1 MKTDVQIAQEA
12 KMKPIR
18 EVADYLGFPE
28 EAIELYGNYKA
39 KLNIHELKDYN
50 ERPNG
55 KLILVTA
62 ITPTPAGEGKTT
74 TVVGLG
80 DGLNKIG
87 KRTALALR
95 EPSLGPVFGVK
106 GGAAGGGYA
115 QVVPMEEINLHF
127 TGDMHAITTAH
138 NAIAVLV
145 NNHVFQGNELD
156 IDKIVFNRVMDM
168 NARDLRHIKVNAGTE
183 LEREDG
189 FDITVASEIM
199 AILCLSEG
207 IADLKEKLRNIL
219 VAYNS
224 KGEPI
229 YLKDLKIE
237 GVITSLLKDAI
248 KPNIVQTLENNPAII
263 HGGPFA
269 NIAHGCNSIL
279 ATKTALK
286 YADYVITEAGF
297 GADLG
302 AEKFLNIKCRKA
314 GLKPKAAVV
323 VATVK
328 ALKLH
333 GNIEEKDLKEENIEA
348 LAAGVAN
355 LEKHVENMKKYN
367 LPVVVALNVFVTDTE
382 KELAFLEEWA
392 ANQGV
397 ELSRTEVWEHGGA
410 GGLDLAK
417 KVIRAIDNNK
427 EDLQLLYND
436 ETPIAEKIE
445 IICREMYGADGV
457 NLTDEVKGEI
467 ARIEKL
473 GFGSLPVCM
482 AKTPA
487 SLTDNAK
494 IKGRPTGFKITI
506 NDVKLRSGAGFV
518 VAYANKVLTMPGL
531 PKVPSALNIDIDE
544 ETETILG
551 IF

>member
-1 MKTDVQIAQEA
+1 MKSDFQISNECEKKHIA
-12 KMKPIR
+12 
-18 EVADYLGFPE
+18 EVAGKLGIKE
-28 EAIELYGNYKA
+28 EDLILYGNHKA
-39 KLNIHELKDYN
+39 KIQTKNIKKDIN
-50 ERPNG
+50 EDA
-55 KLILVTA
+55 KLVLVTS
-62 ITPTPAGEGKTT
+62 INPTSSGEGKS
-74 TVVGLG
+74 TVTIGLS

-87 KRTALALR
+87 KKSCVALR
-95 EPSLGPVFGVK
+95 EPSLGPVLGRK

-115 QVVPMEEINLHF
+115 QVVPMEDINLHF

-145 NNHVFQGNELD
+145 NNHVFQGNELE

-168 NARDLRHIKVNAGTE
+168 NARDLRHVKVNAGTD
-183 LEREDG
+183 LERLDG
-189 FDITVASEIM
+189 FDITVASEVM

-207 IADLKEKLRNIL
+207 IADLKEKLSNIL
-219 VAYNS
+219 VAYNK
-224 KGEPI
+224 KGEPV

-286 YADYVITEAGF
+286 FADYVITEAGF

-333 GNIEEKDLKEENIEA
+333 GDIEEKDLKEENLEA
-348 LAAGVAN
+348 LAKGVQN
-355 LEKHVENMKKYN
+355 LEKHIENLRKFN
-367 LPVVVALNVFVTDTE
+367 LPIVVALNVFVTDTE
-382 KELAFLEEWA
+382 KELAFLENWA
-392 ANQGV
+392 EEQGV
-397 ELSRTEVWEHGGA
+397 EFSRTEVWEK
-410 GGLDLAK
+410 GGLGGVDLAE
-417 KVIRAIDNNK
+417 KVVKAVEGNDK
-427 EDLQLLYND
+427 ELQLLYKD
-436 ETPIAEKIE
+436 EASITEKIE
-445 IICREMYGADGV
+445 TVCREIYGADGV
-457 NLTDEVKGEI
+457 NLSDEVKAEI
-467 ARIEKL
+467 ERIERL
-473 GFGSLPVCM
+473 GFKHLPVCM

-494 IKGRPTGFKITI
+494 IKGRPTGFNITI
-506 NDVKLRSGAGFV
+506 NDIKLRSGAGFV

-544 ETETILG
+544 ETETIVG

>member
-1 MKTDVQIAQEA
+1 MKSDFQISNECEKKHIA
-12 KMKPIR
+12 
-18 EVADYLGFPE
+18 EVAGKLGIKE
-28 EAIELYGNYKA
+28 EDLILYGNHKA
-39 KLNIHELKDYN
+39 KIQTKNIKKDIN
-50 ERPNG
+50 EDA
-55 KLILVTA
+55 KLVLVTS
-62 ITPTPAGEGKTT
+62 INPTSSGEGKS
-74 TVVGLG
+74 TVTIGLS
-80 DGLNKIG
+80 DGLNRIG
-87 KRTALALR
+87 KKSCVALR
-95 EPSLGPVFGVK
+95 EPSLGPVLGRK

-115 QVVPMEEINLHF
+115 QVVPMEDINLHF

-145 NNHVFQGNELD
+145 NNHVFQGNELE
-156 IDKIVFNRVMDM
+156 IDRIVFNRVMDM
-168 NARDLRHIKVNAGTE
+168 NARDLRHIKVNAGTD
-183 LEREDG
+183 LERLDG

-207 IADLKEKLRNIL
+207 LGDLKEKLSNIL
-219 VAYNS
+219 VAYNK
-224 KGEPI
+224 KGEPV

-286 YADYVITEAGF
+286 FADYVITEAGF

-302 AEKFLNIKCRKA
+302 AEKFLNIKCRKS
-314 GLKPKAAVV
+314 GLRPKAAVV
-323 VATVK
+323 VATIK

-333 GNIEEKDLKEENIEA
+333 GDIEEKDLKEENLEA
-348 LAAGVAN
+348 LAKGVQN
-355 LEKHVENMKKYN
+355 LEKHIENLRKFN
-367 LPVVVALNVFVTDTE
+367 LPIVVALNVFVTDTE
-382 KELAFLEEWA
+382 KELAFLENWA
-392 ANQGV
+392 KEQGV
-397 ELSRTEVWEHGGA
+397 EFSRTEVWEK
-410 GGLDLAK
+410 GGLGGIDLAE
-417 KVIRAIDNNK
+417 KVVKAVEGNDK
-427 EDLQLLYND
+427 ELQLLYKD
-436 ETPIAEKIE
+436 EASIIEKIE
-445 IICREMYGADGV
+445 TVCREIYGADGV
-457 NLTDEVKGEI
+457 NFSDEVKAE
-467 ARIEKL
+467 IEKIENL
-473 GFGSLPVCM
+473 GFKNLPVCM

-494 IKGRPTGFKITI
+494 IKGRPTGFNITI

-544 ETETILG
+544 ETETIVG

>member
-1 MKTDVQIAQEA
+1 MKSDFQISNECEKKHIADVAA
-12 KMKPIR
+12 K
-18 EVADYLGFPE
+18 LGINNE
-28 EAIELYGNYKA
+28 DLILYGNHKA
-39 KLNIHELKDYN
+39 KIQTKNIKKDIREDAN
-50 ERPNG
+50 
-55 KLILVTA
+55 LVLVTS
-62 ITPTPAGEGKTT
+62 INPTSSGEGKS
-74 TVVGLG
+74 TVTIGLS
-80 DGLNKIG
+80 DALNRISK
-87 KRTALALR
+87 KSCVALR
-95 EPSLGPVFGVK
+95 EPSLGPVLGRK

-115 QVVPMEEINLHF
+115 QVVPMEDINLHF

-145 NNHVFQGNELD
+145 NNHVFQGNELE

-168 NARDLRHIKVNAGTE
+168 NARDLRHIKINAGTD
-183 LEREDG
+183 LERNDG

-199 AILCLSEG
+199 AILCLSESLG
-207 IADLKEKLRNIL
+207 DLKEKLRNIL
-219 VAYNS
+219 VAYN
-224 KGEPI
+224 KNGEPV

-302 AEKFLNIKCRKA
+302 AEKFLNIKCRKS
-314 GLKPKAAVV
+314 GLRPKAAVV

-333 GNIEEKDLKEENIEA
+333 GDIEEKDLKEENLEA
-348 LAAGVAN
+348 LAKGVEN
-355 LEKHVENMKKYN
+355 LEKHIENLRKFN
-367 LPVVVALNVFVTDTE
+367 LPIVVALNVFVTDTE
-382 KELAFLEEWA
+382 KELAFLENWA
-392 ANQGV
+392 NEQGV
-397 ELSRTEVWEHGGA
+397 EFSRTEVWEKGGQ
-410 GGLDLAK
+410 GGIDLAE
-417 KVIRAIDNNK
+417 KVVKSVEGNNK
-427 EDLQLLYND
+427 ELQLLYKD
-436 ETPIAEKIE
+436 EESIIEKIE
-445 IICREMYGADGV
+445 TVCREIYGADGV
-457 NLTDEVKGEI
+457 NFTDEVKEEI
-467 ARIEKL
+467 ERIESL
-473 GFGSLPVCM
+473 GFKNLPVCM
-482 AKTPA
+482 AKTPV

>member
-1 MKTDVQIAQEA
+1 MKSDFQISNECEKKHIA
-12 KMKPIR
+12 
-18 EVADYLGFPE
+18 EVAGKLGIKE
-28 EAIELYGNYKA
+28 EDLILYGNHKA
-39 KLNIHELKDYN
+39 KIQTKNIKKDIG
-50 ERPNG
+50 EDA
-55 KLILVTA
+55 KLVLVTS
-62 ITPTPAGEGKTT
+62 INPTSSGEGKS
-74 TVVGLG
+74 TVTIGLS
-80 DGLNKIG
+80 DGLNRIG
-87 KRTALALR
+87 KKSCVALR
-95 EPSLGPVFGVK
+95 EPSLGPVLGRK

-115 QVVPMEEINLHF
+115 QVVPMEDINLHF

-145 NNHVFQGNELD
+145 NNHVFQGNELE

-168 NARDLRHIKVNAGTE
+168 NARDLRHVKVNAGTD
-183 LEREDG
+183 LERLDG
-189 FDITVASEIM
+189 FDITVASEVM

-207 IADLKEKLRNIL
+207 IADLKEKLSNIL
-219 VAYNS
+219 VAYNK
-224 KGEPI
+224 KGEPV

-286 YADYVITEAGF
+286 FADYVITEAGF

-302 AEKFLNIKCRKA
+302 AEKFLNIKCRKS
-314 GLKPKAAVV
+314 GLRPKAAVV
-323 VATVK
+323 VATIK

-333 GNIEEKDLKEENIEA
+333 GDIEEKDLKEENLEA
-348 LAAGVAN
+348 LAKGVQN
-355 LEKHVENMKKYN
+355 LEKHIENLRKFN
-367 LPVVVALNVFVTDTE
+367 LPIVVALNVFVTDTE
-382 KELAFLEEWA
+382 KELAFLENWA
-392 ANQGV
+392 KEQGV
-397 ELSRTEVWEHGGA
+397 EFSRTEVWEK
-410 GGLDLAK
+410 GGLGGIDLAE
-417 KVIRAIDNNK
+417 KVVKAVEGNDK
-427 EDLQLLYND
+427 ELQLLYKD
-436 ETPIAEKIE
+436 EASIIEKIE
-445 IICREMYGADGV
+445 TVCREIYGADGV
-457 NLTDEVKGEI
+457 NFSDEVKAE
-467 ARIEKL
+467 IEKIENL
-473 GFGSLPVCM
+473 GFKNLPVCM

-494 IKGRPTGFKITI
+494 IKGRPTGFNITI

>member
-1 MKTDVQIAQEA
+1 MKSDFQISNECEKKHIA
-12 KMKPIR
+12 
-18 EVADYLGFPE
+18 EVAGKLGIKE
-28 EAIELYGNYKA
+28 EDLILYGNHKA
-39 KLNIHELKDYN
+39 KIQTKNIKKDIN
-50 ERPNG
+50 EDA
-55 KLILVTA
+55 KLVLVTS
-62 ITPTPAGEGKTT
+62 INPTSSGEGKS
-74 TVVGLG
+74 TVTIGLS
-80 DGLNKIG
+80 DGLNRIG
-87 KRTALALR
+87 KKSCVALR
-95 EPSLGPVFGVK
+95 EPSLGPVLGRK

-115 QVVPMEEINLHF
+115 QVVPMEDINLHF

-145 NNHVFQGNELD
+145 NNHVFQGNELE

-168 NARDLRHIKVNAGTE
+168 NARDLRHVKVNAGTD
-183 LEREDG
+183 LERLDG
-189 FDITVASEIM
+189 FDITVASEVM

-207 IADLKEKLRNIL
+207 IADLKEKLSNIL
-219 VAYNS
+219 VAYNK
-224 KGEPI
+224 KGEPV

-286 YADYVITEAGF
+286 FADYVITEAGF

-333 GNIEEKDLKEENIEA
+333 GDIEEKDLKEENLEA
-348 LAAGVAN
+348 LAKGVQN
-355 LEKHVENMKKYN
+355 LEKHIENLRKFN
-367 LPVVVALNVFVTDTE
+367 LPIVVALNVFVTDTE
-382 KELAFLEEWA
+382 KELAFLENWA
-392 ANQGV
+392 KEQGV
-397 ELSRTEVWEHGGA
+397 EFSRTEVWEK
-410 GGLDLAK
+410 GGLGGVDLAE
-417 KVIRAIDNNK
+417 KVVKAVEENDK
-427 EDLQLLYND
+427 ELQLLYKD
-436 ETPIAEKIE
+436 ESSITEKIE
-445 IICREMYGADGV
+445 TVCREIYGADGV
-457 NLTDEVKGEI
+457 NFSDEVKAEI
-467 ARIEKL
+467 ERIERL
-473 GFGSLPVCM
+473 GFKHLPVCM

-494 IKGRPTGFKITI
+494 IKGRPTGFNITI

-544 ETETILG
+544 ETETIVG

>member
-1 MKTDVQIAQEA
+1 MKSDFQISNECEKKHIA
-12 KMKPIR
+12 
-18 EVADYLGFPE
+18 EVAGKLGIKE
-28 EAIELYGNYKA
+28 EDLILYGNHKA
-39 KLNIHELKDYN
+39 KIQTKNIKKDIN
-50 ERPNG
+50 EDA
-55 KLILVTA
+55 KLVLVTS
-62 ITPTPAGEGKTT
+62 INPTSSGEGKS
-74 TVVGLG
+74 TVTIGLS
-80 DGLNKIG
+80 DGLNRIG
-87 KRTALALR
+87 KKSCVALR
-95 EPSLGPVFGVK
+95 EPSLGPVLGRK

-115 QVVPMEEINLHF
+115 QVVPMEDINLHF

-145 NNHVFQGNELD
+145 NNHVFQGNELE

-168 NARDLRHIKVNAGTE
+168 NARDLRHVKVNAGTD
-183 LEREDG
+183 LERLDG
-189 FDITVASEIM
+189 FDITVASEVM

-207 IADLKEKLRNIL
+207 IADLKEKLSNIL
-219 VAYNS
+219 VAYNK
-224 KGEPI
+224 KGEPV

-286 YADYVITEAGF
+286 FADYVITEAGF

-333 GNIEEKDLKEENIEA
+333 GDIEEKDLKEENLEA
-348 LAAGVAN
+348 LAKGVQN
-355 LEKHVENMKKYN
+355 LEKHIENLRKFN
-367 LPVVVALNVFVTDTE
+367 LPIVVALNVFVTDTE
-382 KELAFLEEWA
+382 KELAFLENWA
-392 ANQGV
+392 KEQGV
-397 ELSRTEVWEHGGA
+397 EFSRTEVWEKGSLGGI
-410 GGLDLAK
+410 DLAE
-417 KVIRAIDNNK
+417 KVVKAVEENDK
-427 EDLQLLYND
+427 ELQLLYKD
-436 ETPIAEKIE
+436 EASITEKIE
-445 IICREMYGADGV
+445 TVCREIYGADGV
-457 NLTDEVKGEI
+457 NFSDEVKAEI
-467 ARIEKL
+467 ERIERL
-473 GFGSLPVCM
+473 GFKHLPVCM

-494 IKGRPTGFKITI
+494 IKGRPTGFNITI

-544 ETETILG
+544 ETETIVG

>member
-1 MKTDVQIAQEA
+1 MKSDFQISNECEKKHIA
-12 KMKPIR
+12 
-18 EVADYLGFPE
+18 EVAGKLGIKE
-28 EAIELYGNYKA
+28 EDLILYGNHKA
-39 KLNIHELKDYN
+39 KIQTKNIKKDIKDDA
-50 ERPNG
+50 
-55 KLILVTA
+55 KLVLVTS
-62 ITPTPAGEGKTT
+62 INPTSSGEGKS
-74 TVVGLG
+74 TVTIGLS
-80 DGLNKIG
+80 DGLNRIG
-87 KRTALALR
+87 KKSCVALR
-95 EPSLGPVFGVK
+95 EPSLGPVLGRK

-115 QVVPMEEINLHF
+115 QVVPMEDINLHF

-145 NNHVFQGNELD
+145 NNHVFQGNELE

-168 NARDLRHIKVNAGTE
+168 NARDLRHIKVNAGTD
-183 LEREDG
+183 LERLDG
-189 FDITVASEIM
+189 FDITVASEVM

-207 IADLKEKLRNIL
+207 IADLKEKLSNIL
-219 VAYNS
+219 VAYNK
-224 KGEPI
+224 KGEPV

-286 YADYVITEAGF
+286 FADYVITEAGF

-333 GNIEEKDLKEENIEA
+333 GDIEEKDLKEENLEA
-348 LAAGVAN
+348 LAKGVQN
-355 LEKHVENMKKYN
+355 LEKHIENLRKFN
-367 LPVVVALNVFVTDTE
+367 LPIVVALNVFVTDTE
-382 KELAFLEEWA
+382 KELAFLENWA
-392 ANQGV
+392 KEQGV
-397 ELSRTEVWEHGGA
+397 EFSRTEVWEK
-410 GGLDLAK
+410 GGLGGIDLAE
-417 KVIRAIDNNK
+417 KVVKAVEENDK
-427 EDLQLLYND
+427 ELQLLYKD
-436 ETPIAEKIE
+436 EASITEKIE
-445 IICREMYGADGV
+445 TVCREIYGADGV
-457 NLTDEVKGEI
+457 NFADEVKAEI
-467 ARIEKL
+467 ERIERL
-473 GFGSLPVCM
+473 GFKHLPVCM

-494 IKGRPTGFKITI
+494 IKGRPTGFNITI

-544 ETETILG
+544 ETETIVG

>member
-1 MKTDVQIAQEA
+1 MKSDFQISNECEKKHIADVAA
-12 KMKPIR
+12 K
-18 EVADYLGFPE
+18 LGINSE
-28 EAIELYGNYKA
+28 DLILYGNHKA
-39 KLNIHELKDYN
+39 KIQTKNIKKDIREDAN
-50 ERPNG
+50 
-55 KLILVTA
+55 LVLVTS
-62 ITPTPAGEGKTT
+62 INPTSSGEGKS
-74 TVVGLG
+74 TVTIGLS
-80 DGLNKIG
+80 DALNRIG
-87 KRTALALR
+87 KKSCVALR
-95 EPSLGPVFGVK
+95 EPSLGPVLGRK

-115 QVVPMEEINLHF
+115 QVVPMEDINLHF

-145 NNHVFQGNELD
+145 NNHVFQGNELE

-168 NARDLRHIKVNAGTE
+168 NARDLRHIKVNAGTD
-183 LEREDG
+183 LERNDG

-199 AILCLSEG
+199 AILCLSESLG
-207 IADLKEKLRNIL
+207 DLKEKLRNIL
-219 VAYNS
+219 VAYN
-224 KGEPI
+224 KNGEPV

-302 AEKFLNIKCRKA
+302 AEKFLNIKCRKS
-314 GLKPKAAVV
+314 GLRPKAAVV

-333 GNIEEKDLKEENIEA
+333 GNIEEKDLKEENLEA
-348 LAAGVAN
+348 LAKGVEN
-355 LEKHVENMKKYN
+355 LEKHIENLRKFN
-367 LPVVVALNVFVTDTE
+367 LPIVVALNVFVTDTE
-382 KELAFLEEWA
+382 KELAFLENWA
-392 ANQGV
+392 KEQGV
-397 ELSRTEVWEHGGA
+397 EFSRTEVWEKGGQ
-410 GGLDLAK
+410 GGIDLAE
-417 KVIRAIDNNK
+417 KVVKAVEGNNK
-427 EDLQLLYND
+427 ELQLLYKD
-436 ETPIAEKIE
+436 EESIIEKIE
-445 IICREMYGADGV
+445 TVCREIYGADGV
-457 NLTDEVKGEI
+457 NFTDEVKEEI
-467 ARIEKL
+467 ERIESL
-473 GFGSLPVCM
+473 GFKNLPVCM
-482 AKTPA
+482 AKTPV

>member
-1 MKTDVQIAQEA
+1 MKSDFQISNECEKKHIA
-12 KMKPIR
+12 
-18 EVADYLGFPE
+18 EVAAKLGINSE
-28 EAIELYGNYKA
+28 DLILYGNHKA
-39 KLNIHELKDYN
+39 KIQTKNIKKDIREDAN
-50 ERPNG
+50 
-55 KLILVTA
+55 LVLVTS
-62 ITPTPAGEGKTT
+62 INPTSSGEGKS
-74 TVVGLG
+74 TVTIGLS
-80 DGLNKIG
+80 DALNRIG
-87 KRTALALR
+87 KKSCVALR
-95 EPSLGPVFGVK
+95 EPSLGPVLGRK

-115 QVVPMEEINLHF
+115 QVVPMEDINLHF

-145 NNHVFQGNELD
+145 NNHVFQGNELE

-168 NARDLRHIKVNAGTE
+168 NARDLRHIKINAGTD
-183 LEREDG
+183 LERNDG

-199 AILCLSEG
+199 AILCLSESLG
-207 IADLKEKLRNIL
+207 DLKEKLRNIL
-219 VAYNS
+219 VAYN
-224 KGEPI
+224 KNGEPV

-302 AEKFLNIKCRKA
+302 AEKFLNIKCRKS
-314 GLKPKAAVV
+314 GLRPKAAVV

-333 GNIEEKDLKEENIEA
+333 GDIEEKDLKEENLEA
-348 LAAGVAN
+348 LAKGVQN
-355 LEKHVENMKKYN
+355 LEKHIENLRKFN
-367 LPVVVALNVFVTDTE
+367 LPIVVALNVFVTDTE

-392 ANQGV
+392 REQGV
-397 ELSRTEVWEHGGA
+397 EFSRTEVWEK
-410 GGLDLAK
+410 GGLGGIDLAE
-417 KVIRAIDNNK
+417 KVVKAVENNDK
-427 EDLQLLYND
+427 ELQLLYKD
-436 ETPIAEKIE
+436 EESIVDKINTVCCE
-445 IICREMYGADGV
+445 IYGADGV
-457 NLTDEVKGEI
+457 NYSDEVLKEI
-467 ARIEKL
+467 ERIESL
-473 GFGSLPVCM
+473 GFKNLPVCM
-482 AKTPA
+482 AKTPV

-531 PKVPSALNIDIDE
+531 PKNPSALNIDIDE

>member
-1 MKTDVQIAQEA
+1 MKSDFQISNECEKKHIA
-12 KMKPIR
+12 
-18 EVADYLGFPE
+18 EVAGKLGIKE
-28 EAIELYGNYKA
+28 EDLILYGNHKA
-39 KLNIHELKDYN
+39 KIQTKNIKKDIN
-50 ERPNG
+50 DDA
-55 KLILVTA
+55 KLVLVTS
-62 ITPTPAGEGKTT
+62 INPTSSGEGKS
-74 TVVGLG
+74 TVTIGLS
-80 DGLNKIG
+80 DGLNRIG
-87 KRTALALR
+87 KKSCVALR
-95 EPSLGPVFGVK
+95 EPSLGPVLGRK

-115 QVVPMEEINLHF
+115 QVVPMEDINLHF

-145 NNHVFQGNELD
+145 NNHVFQGNELE

-168 NARDLRHIKVNAGTE
+168 NARDLRHVKVNAGTD
-183 LEREDG
+183 LERLDG
-189 FDITVASEIM
+189 FDITVASEVM

-207 IADLKEKLRNIL
+207 IADLKEKLSNIL
-219 VAYNS
+219 VAYNK
-224 KGEPI
+224 KGEPV

-286 YADYVITEAGF
+286 FADYVITEAGF

-333 GNIEEKDLKEENIEA
+333 GDIEEKDLKEENLEA
-348 LAAGVAN
+348 LAKGVQN
-355 LEKHVENMKKYN
+355 LEKHIENLRKFN
-367 LPVVVALNVFVTDTE
+367 LPIVVALNVFVTDTE
-382 KELAFLEEWA
+382 KELAFLENWA
-392 ANQGV
+392 KEQGV
-397 ELSRTEVWEHGGA
+397 EFSRTEVWEK
-410 GGLDLAK
+410 GGLGGIDLAE
-417 KVIRAIDNNK
+417 KVVKAVEENDK
-427 EDLQLLYND
+427 ELQLLYKD
-436 ETPIAEKIE
+436 EASITEKIE
-445 IICREMYGADGV
+445 TVCREIYGADGV
-457 NLTDEVKGEI
+457 NFSDEVKAEI
-467 ARIEKL
+467 ERIESL
-473 GFGSLPVCM
+473 GFKHLPVCM

-494 IKGRPTGFKITI
+494 IKGRPTGFNITI

-544 ETETILG
+544 ETETIIG

>member
-1 MKTDVQIAQEA
+1 MKSDFQISNECEKKHIA
-12 KMKPIR
+12 
-18 EVADYLGFPE
+18 EVAAKLGLRE
-28 EAIELYGNYKA
+28 EDLILYGNYKA
-39 KLNIHELKDYN
+39 KIQTKNIKDDIKEEAN
-50 ERPNG
+50 
-55 KLILVTA
+55 LILVTA
-62 ITPTPAGEGKTT
+62 INPTSSGEGKS
-74 TVVGLG
+74 TVTIGLS
-80 DGLNKIG
+80 DALNKLG
-87 KRTALALR
+87 KKSCVALR
-95 EPSLGPVFGVK
+95 EPSLGPVLGRK

-410 GGLDLAK
+410 GGLDLAE
-417 KVIRAIDNNK
+417 KVICAIDNNK
-427 EDLQLLYND
+427 EDLKLLYSD
-436 ETPIAEKIE
+436 ETPIVEKIE

-457 NLTDEVKGEI
+457 NLTDEVKAEI
-467 ARIEKL
+467 ARIEEL
-473 GFGSLPVCM
+473 GFGGLPVCM

>member
-1 MKTDVQIAQEA
+1 MKSDFQISNECEKKHIA
-12 KMKPIR
+12 
-18 EVADYLGFPE
+18 EVAAKLGLRE
-28 EAIELYGNYKA
+28 EDLILYGNYKA
-39 KLNIHELKDYN
+39 KIQTKNIKHDIKEDA
-50 ERPNG
+50 

-62 ITPTPAGEGKTT
+62 INPTSSGEGKS
-74 TVVGLG
+74 TVTIGLS
-80 DGLNKIG
+80 DALNKLG
-87 KRTALALR
+87 KKSCVALR
-95 EPSLGPVFGVK
+95 EPSLGPVLGRK

-410 GGLDLAK
+410 GGLDLAE

-427 EDLQLLYND
+427 EDLQLLYSD

-445 IICREMYGADGV
+445 IICH
-457 NLTDEVKGEI
+457 
-467 ARIEKL
+467 
-473 GFGSLPVCM
+473 
-482 AKTPA
+482 
-487 SLTDNAK
+487 
-494 IKGRPTGFKITI
+494 
-506 NDVKLRSGAGFV
+506 
-518 VAYANKVLTMPGL
+518 
-531 PKVPSALNIDIDE
+531 
-544 ETETILG
+544 
-551 IF
+551 

>member
-1 MKTDVQIAQEA
+1 MKSDFQISNECEKKHIA
-12 KMKPIR
+12 
-18 EVADYLGFPE
+18 EVAGKLGIKE
-28 EAIELYGNYKA
+28 EDLILYGNHKA
-39 KLNIHELKDYN
+39 KIQTKNIKKDIS
-50 ERPNG
+50 EDA
-55 KLILVTA
+55 KLLLVTS
-62 ITPTPAGEGKTT
+62 INPTSSGEGKS
-74 TVVGLG
+74 TVTIGLS
-80 DGLNKIG
+80 DGLNRIG
-87 KRTALALR
+87 KKSCVALR
-95 EPSLGPVFGVK
+95 EPSLGPVLGRK

-115 QVVPMEEINLHF
+115 QVVPMEDINLHF

-145 NNHVFQGNELD
+145 NNHVFQGNELE
-156 IDKIVFNRVMDM
+156 IDRIVFNRVMDM
-168 NARDLRHIKVNAGTE
+168 NARDLRHVKVNAGTD
-183 LEREDG
+183 LERLDG
-189 FDITVASEIM
+189 FDITVASEVM

-207 IADLKEKLRNIL
+207 IADLKEKLGNIL
-219 VAYNS
+219 VAYNK
-224 KGEPI
+224 KGEPV

-286 YADYVITEAGF
+286 FADYVITEAGF

-333 GNIEEKDLKEENIEA
+333 GDIEEKDLKEENLEA
-348 LAAGVAN
+348 LAKGVQN
-355 LEKHVENMKKYN
+355 LEKHIENLRKFN
-367 LPVVVALNVFVTDTE
+367 LPIVVALNVFVTDTE
-382 KELAFLEEWA
+382 KELAFLENWA
-392 ANQGV
+392 KEQGV
-397 ELSRTEVWEHGGA
+397 EFSRTEVWEK
-410 GGLDLAK
+410 GGLGGIDLAE
-417 KVIRAIDNNK
+417 KVVKAVEGNDK
-427 EDLQLLYND
+427 ELQLLYKD
-436 ETPIAEKIE
+436 EASITEKIE
-445 IICREMYGADGV
+445 TVCREIYGADGV
-457 NLTDEVKGEI
+457 NFSDEVKSEI
-467 ARIEKL
+467 ERIESL
-473 GFGSLPVCM
+473 GFKHLPVCM

-494 IKGRPTGFKITI
+494 IKGRPTGFNITI

-544 ETETILG
+544 ETETIIG

>member
-1 MKTDVQIAQEA
+1 MKSDFQISNECEKKHIA
-12 KMKPIR
+12 
-18 EVADYLGFPE
+18 EVAAKLGLRE
-28 EAIELYGNYKA
+28 EDLILYGNYKA
-39 KLNIHELKDYN
+39 KIQTKNIKHDIKEDA
-50 ERPNG
+50 

-62 ITPTPAGEGKTT
+62 INPTSSGEGKS
-74 TVVGLG
+74 TVTIGLS
-80 DGLNKIG
+80 DALNKLG
-87 KRTALALR
+87 KKSCVALR
-95 EPSLGPVFGVK
+95 EPSLGPVLGRK

-410 GGLDLAK
+410 GGLDLAE

-427 EDLQLLYND
+427 EDLKLLYSD

-457 NLTDEVKGEI
+457 NLTDEVKTEI
-467 ARIEKL
+467 ARIEEL
-473 GFGSLPVCM
+473 GFGGLPVCM

>member
-1 MKTDVQIAQEA
+1 MKSDFQISNECEKKHIA
-12 KMKPIR
+12 
-18 EVADYLGFPE
+18 EVAGKLGIKE
-28 EAIELYGNYKA
+28 EDLILYGNHKA
-39 KLNIHELKDYN
+39 KIQTKNIKKDIK
-50 ERPNG
+50 EDA
-55 KLILVTA
+55 KLVLVTS
-62 ITPTPAGEGKTT
+62 INPTSSGEGKS
-74 TVVGLG
+74 TVTIGLS
-80 DGLNKIG
+80 DGLNRIG
-87 KRTALALR
+87 KKSCVALR
-95 EPSLGPVFGVK
+95 EPSLGPVLGRK

-115 QVVPMEEINLHF
+115 QVVPMEDINLHF

-145 NNHVFQGNELD
+145 NNHVFQGNELE

-168 NARDLRHIKVNAGTE
+168 NARDLRHIKVNAGTD
-183 LEREDG
+183 LERLDG
-189 FDITVASEIM
+189 FDITVASEVM

-207 IADLKEKLRNIL
+207 IADLKEKLSNIL
-219 VAYNS
+219 VAYNK
-224 KGEPI
+224 KGEPV

-286 YADYVITEAGF
+286 FADYVITEAGF

-333 GNIEEKDLKEENIEA
+333 GDIEEKDLKEENLEA
-348 LAAGVAN
+348 LAKGVQN
-355 LEKHVENMKKYN
+355 LEKHIENLRKFN
-367 LPVVVALNVFVTDTE
+367 LPIVVALNVFVTDTE
-382 KELAFLEEWA
+382 KELAFLENWA
-392 ANQGV
+392 KEQGV
-397 ELSRTEVWEHGGA
+397 EFSRTEVWEK
-410 GGLDLAK
+410 GGLGGIDLAE
-417 KVIRAIDNNK
+417 KVVKAVEENDK
-427 EDLQLLYND
+427 ELQLLYKD
-436 ETPIAEKIE
+436 EASITEKIE
-445 IICREMYGADGV
+445 TVCREIYGADGV
-457 NLTDEVKGEI
+457 NFSDEVKAEI
-467 ARIEKL
+467 ERIERL
-473 GFGSLPVCM
+473 GFKHLPVCM

-494 IKGRPTGFKITI
+494 IKGRPTGFNITI

-544 ETETILG
+544 ETETIVG

>member
-1 MKTDVQIAQEA
+1 MKSDFQISNECEKKHIA
-12 KMKPIR
+12 
-18 EVADYLGFPE
+18 EVAAKLGINSE
-28 EAIELYGNYKA
+28 DLILYGNHKA
-39 KLNIHELKDYN
+39 KIQTKNIKKDIREDAN
-50 ERPNG
+50 
-55 KLILVTA
+55 LVLVTS
-62 ITPTPAGEGKTT
+62 INPTSSGEGKS
-74 TVVGLG
+74 TVTIGLS
-80 DGLNKIG
+80 DALNRIG
-87 KRTALALR
+87 KKSCVALR
-95 EPSLGPVFGVK
+95 EPSLGPVLGRK

-115 QVVPMEEINLHF
+115 QVVPMEDINLHF

-145 NNHVFQGNELD
+145 NNHVFQGNELE

-168 NARDLRHIKVNAGTE
+168 NARDLRHIKINAGTD
-183 LEREDG
+183 LERNDG

-199 AILCLSEG
+199 AILCLSESLG
-207 IADLKEKLRNIL
+207 DLKEKLRNIL
-219 VAYNS
+219 VAYN
-224 KGEPI
+224 KNGEPV

-302 AEKFLNIKCRKA
+302 AEKFLNIKCRKS
-314 GLKPKAAVV
+314 GLRPKAAVV

-333 GNIEEKDLKEENIEA
+333 GDIEEKDLKEENLEA
-348 LAAGVAN
+348 LAKGVEN
-355 LEKHVENMKKYN
+355 LEKHIENLRKFN
-367 LPVVVALNVFVTDTE
+367 LPIVVALNVFVTDTE
-382 KELAFLEEWA
+382 KELAFLENWA
-392 ANQGV
+392 NEQGV
-397 ELSRTEVWEHGGA
+397 EFSRTEVWEKGGP
-410 GGLDLAK
+410 GGIDLAE
-417 KVIRAIDNNK
+417 KVVKSVEGNNK
-427 EDLQLLYND
+427 ELQLLYKD
-436 ETPIAEKIE
+436 EESIIEKIE
-445 IICREMYGADGV
+445 TVCCEIYGADGV
-457 NLTDEVKGEI
+457 NFTDEVKEEI
-467 ARIEKL
+467 ERIESL
-473 GFGSLPVCM
+473 GFKNLPVCM
-482 AKTPA
+482 AKTPV

>member
-1 MKTDVQIAQEA
+1 MKSDFQISNECKKKHIAEVSA
-12 KMKPIR
+12 KLGLR
-18 EVADYLGFPE
+18 EEDL
-28 EAIELYGNYKA
+28 ILYGNYKA
-39 KLNIHELKDYN
+39 KIQTKNIKHDIKEDA
-50 ERPNG
+50 

-62 ITPTPAGEGKTT
+62 INPTSSGEGKS
-74 TVVGLG
+74 TVTIGLS
-80 DGLNKIG
+80 DALNKLG
-87 KRTALALR
+87 KKSCVALR
-95 EPSLGPVFGVK
+95 EPSLGPVLGRK

-237 GVITSLLKDAI
+237 VVITSLLKDAI

-410 GGLDLAK
+410 GGLDLAE

-427 EDLQLLYND
+427 EDLKLLYSD
-436 ETPIAEKIE
+436 ETPIVEKIE

-457 NLTDEVKGEI
+457 NLTDEVKTEI
-467 ARIEKL
+467 ARMEEL
-473 GFGSLPVCM
+473 GFGGLPVCM

>member
-1 MKTDVQIAQEA
+1 MKSDFQISNECKKKHIAEVSA
-12 KMKPIR
+12 KLGLR
-18 EVADYLGFPE
+18 EEDL
-28 EAIELYGNYKA
+28 ILYGNYKA
-39 KLNIHELKDYN
+39 KIQTKNIKHDIKEDA
-50 ERPNG
+50 

-62 ITPTPAGEGKTT
+62 INPTSSGEGKS
-74 TVVGLG
+74 TVTIGLS
-80 DGLNKIG
+80 DALNKLG
-87 KRTALALR
+87 KKSCVALR
-95 EPSLGPVFGVK
+95 EPSLGPVLGRK

-367 LPVVVALNVFVTDTE
+367 LPVVVALNVFVTDTK

-410 GGLDLAK
+410 GGLDLAE

-427 EDLQLLYND
+427 EDLKLLYND

-457 NLTDEVKGEI
+457 NLTDEVKTEI
-467 ARIEKL
+467 ARMEEL
-473 GFGSLPVCM
+473 GFGGLPVCM

>member
-1 MKTDVQIAQEA
+1 MKSDFQISNECKKKHIA
-12 KMKPIR
+12 
-18 EVADYLGFPE
+18 EVAAKLGLRE
-28 EAIELYGNYKA
+28 EDLILYGNYKA
-39 KLNIHELKDYN
+39 KIQTKNIKHDIKEDA
-50 ERPNG
+50 

-62 ITPTPAGEGKTT
+62 INPTSSGEGKS
-74 TVVGLG
+74 TVTIGLS
-80 DGLNKIG
+80 DALNKLG
-87 KRTALALR
+87 KKSCVALR
-95 EPSLGPVFGVK
+95 EPSLGPVLGRK

-314 GLKPKAAVV
+314 GLKPKVAVV

-333 GNIEEKDLKEENIEA
+333 GNIEEKDLREENIEA

-392 ANQGV
+392 VNQGV

-410 GGLDLAK
+410 GGLDLAE

-427 EDLQLLYND
+427 EDLQLLYSD

-457 NLTDEVKGEI
+457 NLTDEVKTEI
-467 ARIEKL
+467 ARIEEL
-473 GFGSLPVCM
+473 GFGGLPVCM

>member
-1 MKTDVQIAQEA
+1 MKSDFQISNECKKKHIA
-12 KMKPIR
+12 
-18 EVADYLGFPE
+18 EVAAKLGLRE
-28 EAIELYGNYKA
+28 EDLILYGNYKA
-39 KLNIHELKDYN
+39 KIQTKNIKHDIKEDA
-50 ERPNG
+50 

-62 ITPTPAGEGKTT
+62 INPTSSGEGKS
-74 TVVGLG
+74 TVTIGLS
-80 DGLNKIG
+80 DALNKLG
-87 KRTALALR
+87 KKSCVALR
-95 EPSLGPVFGVK
+95 EPSLGPVLGRK

-183 LEREDG
+183 LEREDS

-219 VAYNS
+219 VAYNT

-410 GGLDLAK
+410 GGLDLAE

-427 EDLQLLYND
+427 EDLKLLYSN

-473 GFGSLPVCM
+473 GFGGLPVCM

-544 ETETILG
+544 KTETILG

>member
-1 MKTDVQIAQEA
+1 MKSDFQISNECEKKHIA
-12 KMKPIR
+12 
-18 EVADYLGFPE
+18 EVAGKLGIKE
-28 EAIELYGNYKA
+28 EDLILYGNHKA
-39 KLNIHELKDYN
+39 KIQTKNIKKDIN
-50 ERPNG
+50 DDA
-55 KLILVTA
+55 KLVLVTS
-62 ITPTPAGEGKTT
+62 INPTSSGEGKS
-74 TVVGLG
+74 TVTIGLS
-80 DGLNKIG
+80 DGLNIIG
-87 KRTALALR
+87 KKSCVALR
-95 EPSLGPVFGVK
+95 EPSLGPVLGRK

-115 QVVPMEEINLHF
+115 QVVPMEDINLHF

-145 NNHVFQGNELD
+145 NNHVFQGNELE

-168 NARDLRHIKVNAGTE
+168 NARDLRHIKVNAGTD
-183 LEREDG
+183 LERLDG
-189 FDITVASEIM
+189 FDITVASEVM

-207 IADLKEKLRNIL
+207 ISDLKEKLSNIL
-219 VAYNS
+219 VAYNK
-224 KGEPI
+224 KGEPV

-286 YADYVITEAGF
+286 FADYVITEAGF

-333 GNIEEKDLKEENIEA
+333 GDIEEKDLKEENLEA
-348 LAAGVAN
+348 LAKGVQN
-355 LEKHVENMKKYN
+355 LEKHIENLRKFN
-367 LPVVVALNVFVTDTE
+367 LPIVVALNVFVTDTE
-382 KELAFLEEWA
+382 KELAFLENWA
-392 ANQGV
+392 KEQGV
-397 ELSRTEVWEHGGA
+397 EFSRTEVWEK
-410 GGLDLAK
+410 GGLGGVDLAE
-417 KVIRAIDNNK
+417 KVVKAVEGNDK
-427 EDLQLLYND
+427 ELQLLYKD
-436 ETPIAEKIE
+436 EASITEKIE
-445 IICREMYGADGV
+445 TVCREIYGADGV
-457 NLTDEVKGEI
+457 NFSDEVKAEI
-467 ARIEKL
+467 ARIESL
-473 GFGSLPVCM
+473 GFKHLPVCM

-494 IKGRPTGFKITI
+494 IKGRPTGFNITI

-544 ETETILG
+544 ETETIIG

>member
-1 MKTDVQIAQEA
+1 MKSDFQISNECKKKHIA
-12 KMKPIR
+12 
-18 EVADYLGFPE
+18 EVAAKLGLRE
-28 EAIELYGNYKA
+28 EDLILYGNYKA
-39 KLNIHELKDYN
+39 KIQTKNIKHDIKEDA
-50 ERPNG
+50 

-62 ITPTPAGEGKTT
+62 INPTSSGEGKS
-74 TVVGLG
+74 TVTIGLS
-80 DGLNKIG
+80 DALNKLG
-87 KRTALALR
+87 KKSCVALR
-95 EPSLGPVFGVK
+95 EPSLGPVLGRK

-410 GGLDLAK
+410 GGLDLAE

-457 NLTDEVKGEI
+457 NLTDEVKTEI

-473 GFGSLPVCM
+473 GFGGLPVCM

>member
-1 MKTDVQIAQEA
+1 MKSDFQISNECEKKHIA
-12 KMKPIR
+12 
-18 EVADYLGFPE
+18 EVAAKLGLRE
-28 EAIELYGNYKA
+28 EDLILYGNYKA
-39 KLNIHELKDYN
+39 KIQTKNIKHDIKEDA
-50 ERPNG
+50 

-62 ITPTPAGEGKTT
+62 INPTSSGEGKS
-74 TVVGLG
+74 TVTIGLS
-80 DGLNKIG
+80 DALNKLG
-87 KRTALALR
+87 KKSCVALR
-95 EPSLGPVFGVK
+95 EPSLGPVLGRK

-410 GGLDLAK
+410 GGLDLAE

-457 NLTDEVKGEI
+457 NLTDEVKTEI

-473 GFGSLPVCM
+473 GFGGLPVCM

>member
-1 MKTDVQIAQEA
+1 MKSDFQISNECKKKHIAEVSA
-12 KMKPIR
+12 K
-18 EVADYLGFPE
+18 LGLSE
-28 EAIELYGNYKA
+28 EDLILYGNYKA
-39 KLNIHELKDYN
+39 KIQTKNIKHDIKEDA
-50 ERPNG
+50 

-62 ITPTPAGEGKTT
+62 INPTSSGEGKS
-74 TVVGLG
+74 TVTIGLS
-80 DGLNKIG
+80 DALNKLG
-87 KRTALALR
+87 KKSCVALR
-95 EPSLGPVFGVK
+95 EPSLGPVLGRK

-382 KELAFLEEWA
+382 KELEFLEEWA

-410 GGLDLAK
+410 GGLDLAE

-427 EDLQLLYND
+427 EDLQLLYSD

-457 NLTDEVKGEI
+457 NLTDEVKTEI
-467 ARIEKL
+467 ARIEEL
-473 GFGSLPVCM
+473 GFGGLPVCM

>member
-1 MKTDVQIAQEA
+1 MKSDFQISNECEKKHIA
-12 KMKPIR
+12 
-18 EVADYLGFPE
+18 EVAGKLGIKE
-28 EAIELYGNYKA
+28 EDLILYGNHKA
-39 KLNIHELKDYN
+39 KIQTKNIKKDIN
-50 ERPNG
+50 EDA
-55 KLILVTA
+55 KLVLVTS
-62 ITPTPAGEGKTT
+62 INPTSSGEGKS
-74 TVVGLG
+74 TVTIGLS
-80 DGLNKIG
+80 DGLNRIG
-87 KRTALALR
+87 KKSCVALR
-95 EPSLGPVFGVK
+95 EPSLGPVLGRK

-115 QVVPMEEINLHF
+115 QVVPMEDINLHF

-145 NNHVFQGNELD
+145 NNHVFQGNELE

-168 NARDLRHIKVNAGTE
+168 NARDLRHVKVNAGTD
-183 LEREDG
+183 LERLDG
-189 FDITVASEIM
+189 FDITVASEVM

-207 IADLKEKLRNIL
+207 IADLKEKLSNIL
-219 VAYNS
+219 VAYNK
-224 KGEPI
+224 KGEPV

-286 YADYVITEAGF
+286 FADYVITEAGF

-333 GNIEEKDLKEENIEA
+333 GDIEEKDLKEENLEA
-348 LAAGVAN
+348 LAKGVQN
-355 LEKHVENMKKYN
+355 LEKHIENLRKFN
-367 LPVVVALNVFVTDTE
+367 LPIVVALNVFVTDTE
-382 KELAFLEEWA
+382 KELAFLENWA
-392 ANQGV
+392 KEQGV
-397 ELSRTEVWEHGGA
+397 EFSRTEVWEKGGL
-410 GGLDLAK
+410 GGLDLAE
-417 KVIRAIDNNK
+417 KVVKAVEENDK
-427 EDLQLLYND
+427 ELQLLYKD
-436 ETPIAEKIE
+436 EASISEKIE
-445 IICREMYGADGV
+445 TVCREIYGADGV
-457 NLTDEVKGEI
+457 NFSDEVKAEI
-467 ARIEKL
+467 ERIESL
-473 GFGSLPVCM
+473 GFKHLPVCM

-494 IKGRPTGFKITI
+494 IKGRPTGFNITI

-531 PKVPSALNIDIDE
+531 PKVPSALSIDIDE
-544 ETETILG
+544 ETETIIG

>member
-1 MKTDVQIAQEA
+1 MKSDFQISNECEKKHIAEVSA
-12 KMKPIR
+12 KLGLR
-18 EVADYLGFPE
+18 EEDL
-28 EAIELYGNYKA
+28 ILYGNYKA
-39 KLNIHELKDYN
+39 KIQTKNIKHDIKEDA
-50 ERPNG
+50 

-62 ITPTPAGEGKTT
+62 INPTSSGEGKS
-74 TVVGLG
+74 TVTIGLS
-80 DGLNKIG
+80 DALNKLG
-87 KRTALALR
+87 KKSCVALR
-95 EPSLGPVFGVK
+95 EPSLGPVLGRK

-286 YADYVITEAGF
+286 CADYVITEAGF

-410 GGLDLAK
+410 GGLDLAE
-417 KVIRAIDNNK
+417 KVIRAIDNNE
-427 EDLQLLYND
+427 EDLQLLYSD

-473 GFGSLPVCM
+473 GFGGLPVCM

>member
-1 MKTDVQIAQEA
+1 MKSDFQISNECEKKHIA
-12 KMKPIR
+12 
-18 EVADYLGFPE
+18 EVAGKLGIKE
-28 EAIELYGNYKA
+28 EDLILYGNHKA
-39 KLNIHELKDYN
+39 KIQTKNIKKDIK
-50 ERPNG
+50 EDA
-55 KLILVTA
+55 KLVLVTS
-62 ITPTPAGEGKTT
+62 INPTSSGEGKS
-74 TVVGLG
+74 TVTIGLS
-80 DGLNKIG
+80 DGLNRIG
-87 KRTALALR
+87 KKSCVALR
-95 EPSLGPVFGVK
+95 EPSLGPVLGRK

-115 QVVPMEEINLHF
+115 QVVPMEDINLHF

-145 NNHVFQGNELD
+145 NNHVFQGNELE

-168 NARDLRHIKVNAGTE
+168 NARDLRHVKVNAGTD
-183 LEREDG
+183 LERLDG
-189 FDITVASEIM
+189 FDITVASEVM

-207 IADLKEKLRNIL
+207 IADLKEKLSNIL
-219 VAYNS
+219 VAYNK
-224 KGEPI
+224 KGEPV

-286 YADYVITEAGF
+286 FADYVITEAGF

-323 VATVK
+323 VATIK

-333 GNIEEKDLKEENIEA
+333 GDIEEKDLKEENLEA
-348 LAAGVAN
+348 LAKGVQN
-355 LEKHVENMKKYN
+355 LEKHIENLRKFN
-367 LPVVVALNVFVTDTE
+367 LPIVVALNVFVTDTE
-382 KELAFLEEWA
+382 KELAFLENWA
-392 ANQGV
+392 KEQGV
-397 ELSRTEVWEHGGA
+397 EFSRTEVWEK
-410 GGLDLAK
+410 GGLGGVDLAE
-417 KVIRAIDNNK
+417 KVVKAVEENDK
-427 EDLQLLYND
+427 ELQLLYKD
-436 ETPIAEKIE
+436 EASITEKIE
-445 IICREMYGADGV
+445 TVCREIYGADGV
-457 NLTDEVKGEI
+457 NFADEVKAEI
-467 ARIEKL
+467 ERIERL
-473 GFGSLPVCM
+473 GFKHLPVCM

-494 IKGRPTGFKITI
+494 IKGRPTGFNITI

-544 ETETILG
+544 ETETIVG

>member
-1 MKTDVQIAQEA
+1 MKSDFQISNECEKKHIA
-12 KMKPIR
+12 
-18 EVADYLGFPE
+18 EVAGKLGIKE
-28 EAIELYGNYKA
+28 EDLILYGNHKA
-39 KLNIHELKDYN
+39 KIQTKNIKKDIN
-50 ERPNG
+50 EDA
-55 KLILVTA
+55 KLVLVTS
-62 ITPTPAGEGKTT
+62 INPTSSGEGKS
-74 TVVGLG
+74 TVTIGLS
-80 DGLNKIG
+80 DGLNRIG
-87 KRTALALR
+87 KKSCVALR
-95 EPSLGPVFGVK
+95 EPSLGPVLGRK

-115 QVVPMEEINLHF
+115 QVVPMEDINLHF

-145 NNHVFQGNELD
+145 NNHVFQGNELE

-168 NARDLRHIKVNAGTE
+168 NARDLRHIKVNAGTD
-183 LEREDG
+183 LERLDG
-189 FDITVASEIM
+189 FDITVASEVM

-207 IADLKEKLRNIL
+207 IADLKEKLSNIL
-219 VAYNS
+219 VAYNK
-224 KGEPI
+224 KGEPV

-286 YADYVITEAGF
+286 FADYVITEAGF

-333 GNIEEKDLKEENIEA
+333 GDIEEKDLKEENLEA
-348 LAAGVAN
+348 LAKGVQN
-355 LEKHVENMKKYN
+355 LEKHIENLRKFN
-367 LPVVVALNVFVTDTE
+367 LPIVVALNVFVTDTE
-382 KELAFLEEWA
+382 KELAFLENWA
-392 ANQGV
+392 KEQGV
-397 ELSRTEVWEHGGA
+397 EFSRTEVWEK
-410 GGLDLAK
+410 GGLGGVDLAE
-417 KVIRAIDNNK
+417 KVVKAVEGNDK
-427 EDLQLLYND
+427 ELQLLYKD
-436 ETPIAEKIE
+436 EASITEKIE
-445 IICREMYGADGV
+445 TVCREIYGADGV
-457 NLTDEVKGEI
+457 NFSDEAKAEI
-467 ARIEKL
+467 ERIERL
-473 GFGSLPVCM
+473 GFKHLPVCM

-494 IKGRPTGFKITI
+494 IKGRPTGFNITI

-544 ETETILG
+544 ETETIVG

>member
-1 MKTDVQIAQEA
+1 MKSDFQISNECEKKHIA
-12 KMKPIR
+12 
-18 EVADYLGFPE
+18 EVAGKLGIKE
-28 EAIELYGNYKA
+28 EDLILYGNHKA
-39 KLNIHELKDYN
+39 KIQTKNIKKDIN
-50 ERPNG
+50 EDA
-55 KLILVTA
+55 KLVLVTS
-62 ITPTPAGEGKTT
+62 INPTSSGEGKS
-74 TVVGLG
+74 TVTIGLS
-80 DGLNKIG
+80 DGLNRIG
-87 KRTALALR
+87 KKSCVALR
-95 EPSLGPVFGVK
+95 EPSLGPVLGRK

-115 QVVPMEEINLHF
+115 QVVPMEDINLHF

-145 NNHVFQGNELD
+145 NNHVFQGNELE

-168 NARDLRHIKVNAGTE
+168 NARDLRHVKVNAGTD
-183 LEREDG
+183 LERLDG
-189 FDITVASEIM
+189 FDITVASEVM

-207 IADLKEKLRNIL
+207 IADLKEKLSNIL
-219 VAYNS
+219 VAYNK
-224 KGEPI
+224 KGEPV

-286 YADYVITEAGF
+286 FADYVITEAGF

-333 GNIEEKDLKEENIEA
+333 GDIEEKDLKEENLEA
-348 LAAGVAN
+348 LAKGVQN
-355 LEKHVENMKKYN
+355 LEKHIENLRKFN
-367 LPVVVALNVFVTDTE
+367 LPIVVALNVFVTDTE
-382 KELAFLEEWA
+382 KELAFLENWA
-392 ANQGV
+392 KEQGV
-397 ELSRTEVWEHGGA
+397 EFSRTEVWEK
-410 GGLDLAK
+410 GGLGGIDLAE
-417 KVIRAIDNNK
+417 KVVKAVEENDK
-427 EDLQLLYND
+427 ELQLLYKD
-436 ETPIAEKIE
+436 EASITEKIE
-445 IICREMYGADGV
+445 TVCREIYGADGV
-457 NLTDEVKGEI
+457 NFADEVKAEI
-467 ARIEKL
+467 ERIERL
-473 GFGSLPVCM
+473 GFKHLPVCM

-494 IKGRPTGFKITI
+494 IKGRPTGFNITI

-544 ETETILG
+544 ETETIVG

>member
-1 MKTDVQIAQEA
+1 MKSDFQISNECEKKHIA
-12 KMKPIR
+12 
-18 EVADYLGFPE
+18 EVAGKLGIKE
-28 EAIELYGNYKA
+28 EDLILYGNHKA
-39 KLNIHELKDYN
+39 KIQTKNIKKDIN
-50 ERPNG
+50 DDA
-55 KLILVTA
+55 KLVLVTS
-62 ITPTPAGEGKTT
+62 INPTSSGEGKS
-74 TVVGLG
+74 TVTIGLS
-80 DGLNKIG
+80 DGLNRIG
-87 KRTALALR
+87 KKSCVALR
-95 EPSLGPVFGVK
+95 EPSLGPVLGRK

-115 QVVPMEEINLHF
+115 QVVPMEDINLHF

-145 NNHVFQGNELD
+145 NNHVFQGNELE

-168 NARDLRHIKVNAGTE
+168 NARDLRHVKVNAGTD
-183 LEREDG
+183 LERLDG
-189 FDITVASEIM
+189 FDITVASEVM

-207 IADLKEKLRNIL
+207 IADLKEKLSNIL
-219 VAYNS
+219 VAYNK
-224 KGEPI
+224 KGEPV

-286 YADYVITEAGF
+286 FADYVITEAGF

-333 GNIEEKDLKEENIEA
+333 GDIEEKDLKEENLEA
-348 LAAGVAN
+348 LAKGVQN
-355 LEKHVENMKKYN
+355 LEKHIENLRKFN
-367 LPVVVALNVFVTDTE
+367 LPIVVALNVFVTDTE
-382 KELAFLEEWA
+382 KELAFLENWA
-392 ANQGV
+392 KEQGV
-397 ELSRTEVWEHGGA
+397 EFSRTEVWEK
-410 GGLDLAK
+410 GGLGGVDLAE
-417 KVIRAIDNNK
+417 KVVKAVEGNDK
-427 EDLQLLYND
+427 ELQLLYKD
-436 ETPIAEKIE
+436 EASITEKIE
-445 IICREMYGADGV
+445 TVCREIYGADGV
-457 NLTDEVKGEI
+457 NFSDEVKAEI
-467 ARIEKL
+467 ERIERL
-473 GFGSLPVCM
+473 GFKHLPVCM

-494 IKGRPTGFKITI
+494 IKGRPTGFNITI

-544 ETETILG
+544 ETETIIG

>member
-1 MKTDVQIAQEA
+1 MKSDFQISNECEKKHIA
-12 KMKPIR
+12 
-18 EVADYLGFPE
+18 EVAGKLGIKE
-28 EAIELYGNYKA
+28 EDLILYGNHKA
-39 KLNIHELKDYN
+39 KIQTKNIKKDIN
-50 ERPNG
+50 EDA
-55 KLILVTA
+55 KLVLVTS
-62 ITPTPAGEGKTT
+62 INPTSSGEGKS
-74 TVVGLG
+74 TVTIGLS

-87 KRTALALR
+87 KKSCVALR
-95 EPSLGPVFGVK
+95 EPSLGPVLGRK

-115 QVVPMEEINLHF
+115 QVVPMEDINLHF

-145 NNHVFQGNELD
+145 NNHVFQGNELE

-168 NARDLRHIKVNAGTE
+168 NARDLRHVKVNAGTD
-183 LEREDG
+183 LERLDG
-189 FDITVASEIM
+189 FDITVASEVM

-207 IADLKEKLRNIL
+207 IADLKEKLSNIL
-219 VAYNS
+219 VAYNK
-224 KGEPI
+224 KGEPV

-286 YADYVITEAGF
+286 FADYVITEAGF

-333 GNIEEKDLKEENIEA
+333 GDIEEKDLKEENLEA
-348 LAAGVAN
+348 LAKGVQN
-355 LEKHVENMKKYN
+355 LEKHIENLRKFN
-367 LPVVVALNVFVTDTE
+367 LPIVVALNVFVTDTE
-382 KELAFLEEWA
+382 KELSFLENWA
-392 ANQGV
+392 KEQGV
-397 ELSRTEVWEHGGA
+397 ELSRTEVWEK
-410 GGLDLAK
+410 GGLGGVDLAE
-417 KVIRAIDNNK
+417 KVVKAVEGNDK
-427 EDLQLLYND
+427 ELQLLYKD
-436 ETPIAEKIE
+436 EASIAEKIE
-445 IICREMYGADGV
+445 TVCREIYGADGV
-457 NLTDEVKGEI
+457 NFSDDVKAEI
-467 ARIEKL
+467 ERIERL
-473 GFGSLPVCM
+473 GFKHLPVCM

-494 IKGRPTGFKITI
+494 IKGRPTGFNITI
-506 NDVKLRSGAGFV
+506 NDIKLRSGAGFV

-544 ETETILG
+544 ETETIVG

>member
-1 MKTDVQIAQEA
+1 MKSDFQISNECKKKHIAEVSA
-12 KMKPIR
+12 KLGLR
-18 EVADYLGFPE
+18 EEDL
-28 EAIELYGNYKA
+28 ILYGNYKA
-39 KLNIHELKDYN
+39 KIQTKNIKHDIKEDA
-50 ERPNG
+50 

-62 ITPTPAGEGKTT
+62 INPTSSGEGKS
-74 TVVGLG
+74 TVTIGLS
-80 DGLNKIG
+80 DALNKLG
-87 KRTALALR
+87 KKSCVALR
-95 EPSLGPVFGVK
+95 EPSLGPVLGRK

-382 KELAFLEEWA
+382 KELEFLEEWA

-410 GGLDLAK
+410 GGLDLAE

-427 EDLQLLYND
+427 EDLKLLYSD

-457 NLTDEVKGEI
+457 NLTDEVKTEI
-467 ARIEKL
+467 ARIEEL
-473 GFGSLPVCM
+473 GFGGLPVCM

-544 ETETILG
+544 ETEIILG

>member
-1 MKTDVQIAQEA
+1 MKSDFQISNECEKKHIA
-12 KMKPIR
+12 
-18 EVADYLGFPE
+18 EVAGKLGIKE
-28 EAIELYGNYKA
+28 EDLILYGNHKA
-39 KLNIHELKDYN
+39 KIQTKNIKKDIK
-50 ERPNG
+50 EDA
-55 KLILVTA
+55 KLVLVTS
-62 ITPTPAGEGKTT
+62 INPTSSGEGKS
-74 TVVGLG
+74 TVTIGLS
-80 DGLNKIG
+80 DGLNRIG
-87 KRTALALR
+87 KKSCVALR
-95 EPSLGPVFGVK
+95 EPSLGPVLGRK

-115 QVVPMEEINLHF
+115 QVVPMEDINLHF

-145 NNHVFQGNELD
+145 NNHVFQGNELE

-168 NARDLRHIKVNAGTE
+168 NARDLRHIKVNAGTD
-183 LEREDG
+183 LERLDG
-189 FDITVASEIM
+189 FDITVASEVM

-207 IADLKEKLRNIL
+207 IADLKEKLSNIL
-219 VAYNS
+219 VAYNK
-224 KGEPI
+224 KGEPV

-286 YADYVITEAGF
+286 FADYVITEAGF

-333 GNIEEKDLKEENIEA
+333 GDIEEKDLKEENLEA
-348 LAAGVAN
+348 LAKGVQN
-355 LEKHVENMKKYN
+355 LEKHIENLRKFN
-367 LPVVVALNVFVTDTE
+367 LPIVVALNVFVTDTE
-382 KELAFLEEWA
+382 KELAFLENWA
-392 ANQGV
+392 KEQGV
-397 ELSRTEVWEHGGA
+397 EFSRTEVWKK
-410 GGLDLAK
+410 GGLGGIDLAE
-417 KVIRAIDNNK
+417 KVVKAVEGNDK
-427 EDLQLLYND
+427 ELQLLYKD
-436 ETPIAEKIE
+436 EASITEKIKTV
-445 IICREMYGADGV
+445 CREIYGADGV
-457 NLTDEVKGEI
+457 NFSDEVKAEI
-467 ARIEKL
+467 ERIERL
-473 GFGSLPVCM
+473 GFKHLPVCM

-494 IKGRPTGFKITI
+494 IKGRPTGFNITI

-544 ETETILG
+544 ETETIIG

>member
-1 MKTDVQIAQEA
+1 MKSDFQISNECEKKHIA
-12 KMKPIR
+12 
-18 EVADYLGFPE
+18 EVAGKLGIKE
-28 EAIELYGNYKA
+28 EDLILYGNHKA
-39 KLNIHELKDYN
+39 KIQTKNIKKDIN
-50 ERPNG
+50 DDA
-55 KLILVTA
+55 KLVLVTS
-62 ITPTPAGEGKTT
+62 INPTSSGEGKS
-74 TVVGLG
+74 TVTIGLS
-80 DGLNKIG
+80 DGLNRIG
-87 KRTALALR
+87 KKSCVALR
-95 EPSLGPVFGVK
+95 EPSLGPVLGRK

-115 QVVPMEEINLHF
+115 QVVPMEDINLHF

-145 NNHVFQGNELD
+145 NNHVFQGNELE

-168 NARDLRHIKVNAGTE
+168 NARDLRHIKVNAGTD
-183 LEREDG
+183 LERLDG
-189 FDITVASEIM
+189 FDITVASEVM

-207 IADLKEKLRNIL
+207 IADLKEKLSNIL
-219 VAYNS
+219 VAYNK
-224 KGEPI
+224 KGEPV

-286 YADYVITEAGF
+286 FADYVITEAGF

-333 GNIEEKDLKEENIEA
+333 GDIEEKDLKEENLEA
-348 LAAGVAN
+348 LAKGVQN
-355 LEKHVENMKKYN
+355 LEKHIENLRKFN
-367 LPVVVALNVFVTDTE
+367 LPIVVALNVFVTDTE
-382 KELAFLEEWA
+382 KELAFLENWA
-392 ANQGV
+392 KEQGV
-397 ELSRTEVWEHGGA
+397 EFSRTEVWEK
-410 GGLDLAK
+410 GGLGGVDLAE
-417 KVIRAIDNNK
+417 KVVKAVEENDK
-427 EDLQLLYND
+427 ELQLLYKD
-436 ETPIAEKIE
+436 EASITEKIE
-445 IICREMYGADGV
+445 TVCREIYGADGV
-457 NLTDEVKGEI
+457 NFSDEVKAEI
-467 ARIEKL
+467 ERIERL
-473 GFGSLPVCM
+473 GFKHLPVCM

-494 IKGRPTGFKITI
+494 IKGCPTGFNITI

-544 ETETILG
+544 ETETIVG

>member
-1 MKTDVQIAQEA
+1 MKSDFQISNECEKKHIA
-12 KMKPIR
+12 
-18 EVADYLGFPE
+18 EVAGKLGIKE
-28 EAIELYGNYKA
+28 EDLILYGNHKA
-39 KLNIHELKDYN
+39 KIQTKNIKKDIS
-50 ERPNG
+50 EDA
-55 KLILVTA
+55 KLVLVTS
-62 ITPTPAGEGKTT
+62 INPTSSGEGKS
-74 TVVGLG
+74 TVTIGLS
-80 DGLNKIG
+80 DGLNRIG
-87 KRTALALR
+87 KKSCVALR
-95 EPSLGPVFGVK
+95 EPSLGPVLGRK

-115 QVVPMEEINLHF
+115 QVVPMEDINLHF

-145 NNHVFQGNELD
+145 NNHVFQGNELE

-168 NARDLRHIKVNAGTE
+168 NARDLRHIKVNAGTD
-183 LEREDG
+183 LERLDG

-207 IADLKEKLRNIL
+207 LGDLKEKLSNIL
-219 VAYNS
+219 VAYNK
-224 KGEPI
+224 KGEPV

-286 YADYVITEAGF
+286 FADYVITEAGF

-302 AEKFLNIKCRKA
+302 AEKFLNIKCRKS
-314 GLKPKAAVV
+314 GLRPKAAVV
-323 VATVK
+323 VATIK

-333 GNIEEKDLKEENIEA
+333 GDIEEKDLKEENLEA
-348 LAAGVAN
+348 LAKGVQN
-355 LEKHVENMKKYN
+355 LEKHIENLRKFN
-367 LPVVVALNVFVTDTE
+367 LPIVVALNVFVTDTE
-382 KELAFLEEWA
+382 KELAFLENWA
-392 ANQGV
+392 KEQGV
-397 ELSRTEVWEHGGA
+397 EFSRTEVWEK
-410 GGLDLAK
+410 GGLGGIDLAE
-417 KVIRAIDNNK
+417 KVVKAVEGNDK
-427 EDLQLLYND
+427 ELQLLYKD
-436 ETPIAEKIE
+436 EASIIEKIE
-445 IICREMYGADGV
+445 TVCREIYGADGV
-457 NLTDEVKGEI
+457 NFSDEVKAE
-467 ARIEKL
+467 IEKIENL
-473 GFGSLPVCM
+473 GFKNLPVCM

-494 IKGRPTGFKITI
+494 IKGRPTGFNITI

>member
-1 MKTDVQIAQEA
+1 MKSDFQISNECEKKHIA
-12 KMKPIR
+12 
-18 EVADYLGFPE
+18 EVAGKLGIKE
-28 EAIELYGNYKA
+28 EDLILYGNHKA
-39 KLNIHELKDYN
+39 KIQTKNIKKDIK
-50 ERPNG
+50 EDT
-55 KLILVTA
+55 KLVLVTS
-62 ITPTPAGEGKTT
+62 INPTSSGEGKS
-74 TVVGLG
+74 TVTIGLS
-80 DGLNKIG
+80 DGLNRIG
-87 KRTALALR
+87 KKSCVALR
-95 EPSLGPVFGVK
+95 EPSLGPVLGRK

-115 QVVPMEEINLHF
+115 QVVPMEDINLHF

-145 NNHVFQGNELD
+145 NNHVFQGNELE

-168 NARDLRHIKVNAGTE
+168 NARDLRHIKVNAGTD
-183 LEREDG
+183 LERLDG
-189 FDITVASEIM
+189 FDITVASEVM

-207 IADLKEKLRNIL
+207 IADLKEKLSNIL
-219 VAYNS
+219 VAYNK
-224 KGEPI
+224 KGEPV

-286 YADYVITEAGF
+286 FADYVITEAGF

-333 GNIEEKDLKEENIEA
+333 GDIEEKDLKEENLEA
-348 LAAGVAN
+348 LAKGVQN
-355 LEKHVENMKKYN
+355 LEKHIENLRKFN
-367 LPVVVALNVFVTDTE
+367 LPIVVALNVFVTDTE
-382 KELAFLEEWA
+382 KELAFLENWA
-392 ANQGV
+392 KEQGV
-397 ELSRTEVWEHGGA
+397 EFSRTEVWEK
-410 GGLDLAK
+410 GGLGGVDLAE
-417 KVIRAIDNNK
+417 KVVKAVEENDK
-427 EDLQLLYND
+427 ELQLLYKD
-436 ETPIAEKIE
+436 EASITEKIE
-445 IICREMYGADGV
+445 TVCREIYGADGV
-457 NLTDEVKGEI
+457 NFADEVKAEI
-467 ARIEKL
+467 ERIERL
-473 GFGSLPVCM
+473 GFKHLPVCM

-494 IKGRPTGFKITI
+494 IKGRPTGFNITI
-506 NDVKLRSGAGFV
+506 NDLKLRSGAGFV

-544 ETETILG
+544 ETETIVG

>member
-1 MKTDVQIAQEA
+1 MKSDFQISNECEKKHIA
-12 KMKPIR
+12 
-18 EVADYLGFPE
+18 EVAGKLGIKE
-28 EAIELYGNYKA
+28 EDLILYGNHKA
-39 KLNIHELKDYN
+39 KIQTKNIKQDIGEDA
-50 ERPNG
+50 
-55 KLILVTA
+55 KLVLVTS
-62 ITPTPAGEGKTT
+62 INPTSSGEGKS
-74 TVVGLG
+74 TVTIGLS
-80 DGLNKIG
+80 DGLNRIG
-87 KRTALALR
+87 KKSCVALR
-95 EPSLGPVFGVK
+95 EPSLGPVLGRK

-115 QVVPMEEINLHF
+115 QVVPMEDINLHF

-145 NNHVFQGNELD
+145 NNHVFQGNELE

-168 NARDLRHIKVNAGTE
+168 NARDLRHVKVNAGTD
-183 LEREDG
+183 LERLDG
-189 FDITVASEIM
+189 FDITVASEVM

-207 IADLKEKLRNIL
+207 IADLKEKLSNIL
-219 VAYNS
+219 VAYNK
-224 KGEPI
+224 KGEPV

-286 YADYVITEAGF
+286 FADYVITEAGF

-302 AEKFLNIKCRKA
+302 AEKFLNIKCRKS

-323 VATVK
+323 VATIK

-333 GNIEEKDLKEENIEA
+333 GDIEEKDLKEENLEA
-348 LAAGVAN
+348 LAKGVQN
-355 LEKHVENMKKYN
+355 LEKHIENLRKFN
-367 LPVVVALNVFVTDTE
+367 LPIVVALNVFVTDTE
-382 KELAFLEEWA
+382 KELAFLENWA
-392 ANQGV
+392 KEQGV
-397 ELSRTEVWEHGGA
+397 EFSRTEVWEK
-410 GGLDLAK
+410 GGLGGVDLAE
-417 KVIRAIDNNK
+417 KVVKAVEGNDK
-427 EDLQLLYND
+427 ELQLLYKD
-436 ETPIAEKIE
+436 EAPITEKIE
-445 IICREMYGADGV
+445 IVCREIYGADGV
-457 NLTDEVKGEI
+457 NFSDEVKAEI
-467 ARIEKL
+467 GRIEGL
-473 GFGSLPVCM
+473 GFKHLPVCM

-494 IKGRPTGFKITI
+494 IKGRPTGFNITI

-544 ETETILG
+544 ETETIIG

>member
-1 MKTDVQIAQEA
+1 MKSDFQISNECKKKHIA
-12 KMKPIR
+12 
-18 EVADYLGFPE
+18 EVAAKLGLRE
-28 EAIELYGNYKA
+28 EDLILYGNYKA
-39 KLNIHELKDYN
+39 KIQTKNIKHDIKEDA
-50 ERPNG
+50 

-62 ITPTPAGEGKTT
+62 INPTSSGEGKS
-74 TVVGLG
+74 TVTIGLS
-80 DGLNKIG
+80 DALNKLG
-87 KRTALALR
+87 KKSCVALR
-95 EPSLGPVFGVK
+95 EPSLGPVLGRK

-410 GGLDLAK
+410 GGLDLAE
-417 KVIRAIDNNK
+417 KVIRAIDNNE
-427 EDLQLLYND
+427 EDLQLLYSD

-457 NLTDEVKGEI
+457 NLTNEVKGEI

>member
-1 MKTDVQIAQEA
+1 MKSDFQISNECEKKHIA
-12 KMKPIR
+12 
-18 EVADYLGFPE
+18 EVAAKLGLRE
-28 EAIELYGNYKA
+28 EDLILYGNYKA
-39 KLNIHELKDYN
+39 KIQTKNIKHDIKEDA
-50 ERPNG
+50 

-62 ITPTPAGEGKTT
+62 INPTSSGEGKS
-74 TVVGLG
+74 TVTIGLS
-80 DGLNKIG
+80 DALNKLG
-87 KRTALALR
+87 KKSCVALR
-95 EPSLGPVFGVK
+95 EPSLGPVLGRK

-410 GGLDLAK
+410 GGLDLAE

-427 EDLQLLYND
+427 EDLKLLYSD

-473 GFGSLPVCM
+473 GFGGLPVCM